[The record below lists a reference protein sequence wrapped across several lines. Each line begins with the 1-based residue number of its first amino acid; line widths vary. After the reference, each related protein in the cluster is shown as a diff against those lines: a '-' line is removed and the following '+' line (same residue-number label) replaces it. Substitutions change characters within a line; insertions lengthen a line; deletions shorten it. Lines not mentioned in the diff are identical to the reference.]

1 MRHACGGAKEN
12 KVTDYAKL
20 EKEVGAK
27 ADVIWDMASKIWTF
41 AELGFEEKK
50 SSAYEAA
57 VLEKNGFKISD
68 RGIGGL
74 DTSWITEA

>member
-41 AELGFEEKK
+41 AELGIEGKK
-50 SSAYEAA
+50 SSAYEAT
-57 VLEKNGFKISD
+57 VIDWKYCIS
-68 RGIGGL
+68 RARFAARKKANL
-74 DTSWITEA
+74 DK

>member
-1 MRHACGGAKEN
+1 MRHACGGAQEKQS
-12 KVTDYAKL
+12 DRLRKL